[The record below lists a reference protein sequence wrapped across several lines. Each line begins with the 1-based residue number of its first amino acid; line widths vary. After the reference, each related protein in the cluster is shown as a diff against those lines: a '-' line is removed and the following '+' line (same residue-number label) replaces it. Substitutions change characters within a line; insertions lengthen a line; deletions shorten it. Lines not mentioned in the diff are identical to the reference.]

1 MHLKLRVFEDDC
13 IFYLVFLKGFL
24 DNQFSELRKLQ
35 DASSPDFVSE
45 VVSLFFDDCAK
56 LINNMSRSL

>member
-1 MHLKLRVFEDDC
+1 MHLKLRVFSKKISC
-13 IFYLVFLKGFL
+13 LSGFLKGFL

-35 DASSPDFVSE
+35 DEGTPDFVSE

-56 LINNMSRSL
+56 LIINMSRSL